1 MSAGCLNPI
10 IQVASCR
17 GTLIKLID
25 SIENLPTLYV
35 DLEGCQ
41 LSRNGTISIV
51 TIYAT
56 TLATAYIVDV
66 HKLGKSA
73 FTTANTTGTTLKA
86 IFESA
91 KTKKVIFDV
100 RNDSDALFHHF
111 QISLQGVQDLQ
122 LMELAARRGNRRFV
136 AGLAKCIQNDSPIS
150 KAEKMK
156 WDQLKKSTISLFEP
170 KRGGRYEVFN
180 ERPFR
185 DGILEY
191 CAGDVV
197 LLPGLYDVYD
207 GKLTTEWR
215 KRVRAATL
223 DRIRLSQKI
232 EEMARNW
239 AAMNFVKQR
248 KIAMIGCKWCR
259 GSARDCIGG
268 EEDKLTNGSRHFE

>member
-1 MSAGCLNPI
+1 MPASCLNPI

-17 GTLIKLID
+17 GTLINLID
-25 SIENLPTLYV
+25 SIKNLPTLYV

-86 IFESA
+86 ILESA
-91 KTKKVIFDV
+91 NIKKVIFDV

-122 LMELAARRGNRRFV
+122 LMELAARGKNRRSV

-156 WDQLKKSTISLFEP
+156 WDQLKKSTICLFEP
-170 KRGGRYEVFN
+170 KKGGRYEVFN

-185 DGILEY
+185 DGILKY
-191 CAGDVV
+191 CAGDVA

-207 GKLTTEWR
+207 KKLTAEWR
-215 KRVRAATL
+215 DRVRAATL
-223 DRIRLSQKI
+223 DRVRLSQ
-232 EEMARNW
+232 
-239 AAMNFVKQR
+239 
-248 KIAMIGCKWCR
+248 
-259 GSARDCIGG
+259 SASYEPNGPNKGLGPWKSLSELPMSFFDRD
-268 EEDKLTNGSRHFE
+268 

>member
-1 MSAGCLNPI
+1 MGKFAFIIANAAGVTLKAVLEASQINKVFFDVRNDSDALFHHFQI
-10 IQVASCR
+10 SLQGVQDIQLMELATRGKNRRLVASLAR
-17 GTLIKLID
+17 ATKRDSPITFIEKLKTYQP
-25 SIENLPTLYV
+25 STVYV

-86 IFESA
+86 ILESA
-91 KTKKVIFDV
+91 NIKKVIFDV

-122 LMELAARRGNRRFV
+122 LMELAARRKNRRSV

-156 WDQLKKSTISLFEP
+156 WD
-170 KRGGRYEVFN
+170 
-180 ERPFR
+180 
-185 DGILEY
+185 
-191 CAGDVV
+191 
-197 LLPGLYDVYD
+197 
-207 GKLTTEWR
+207 
-215 KRVRAATL
+215 
-223 DRIRLSQKI
+223 
-232 EEMARNW
+232 
-239 AAMNFVKQR
+239 
-248 KIAMIGCKWCR
+248 
-259 GSARDCIGG
+259 
-268 EEDKLTNGSRHFE
+268 